1 MSTNTLSDPMDVNTT
16 RRFTGEALEILPGSA
31 TPVQPLQPPPGVT
44 PEEAAAYQQEA
55 RTIAAELANA
65 RGSREME
72 VADSVS
78 NLGLQTQRRA
88 GAELA
93 LLRGRVGEMM
103 AQEGAG
109 SEIAKDLVS
118 LRVAL
123 RQIDPNELNKQNPM
137 QKALGFLPGVGR
149 LTPLQILE
157 RISARYETTASQVQV
172 VETRLSEGRRM
183 LARDNIELRKLYE
196 GVEAQQAPIAR
207 NIYLGE
213 LLMQELTALLERTE
227 DPFKRERIQ
236 NALHDV
242 AMRVQDLQAMQAV
255 HQQFFVGI
263 ELTRQNNQRLA
274 QSVERTV
281 SMATNVVTVGL
292 AIQAALAR
300 QKRVLD
306 ATQQTQAFLG
316 EMLAANAA
324 AINRHTQEI
333 GDIYNQ
339 PVVALDKITQ
349 AQKDLLQAM
358 DTVDRLKEEG
368 IQSARRNIAT
378 LAQMTAE
385 MQGRL
390 GGLQTGTDAEPRAL
404 EA

>member
-1 MSTNTLSDPMDVNTT
+1 
-16 RRFTGEALEILPGSA
+16 
-31 TPVQPLQPPPGVT
+31 
-44 PEEAAAYQQEA
+44 
-55 RTIAAELANA
+55 
-65 RGSREME
+65 
-72 VADSVS
+72 
-78 NLGLQTQRRA
+78 
-88 GAELA
+88 
-93 LLRGRVGEMM
+93 
-103 AQEGAG
+103 
-109 SEIAKDLVS
+109 
-118 LRVAL
+118 
-123 RQIDPNELNKQNPM
+123 
-137 QKALGFLPGVGR
+137 
-149 LTPLQILE
+149 
-157 RISARYETTASQVQV
+157 
-172 VETRLSEGRRM
+172 M

-227 DPFKRERIQ
+227 DPFKKERIQ

-255 HQQFFVGI
+255 HQQFFVSI

-349 AQKDLLQAM
+349 AQRDLLQAM

>member
-1 MSTNTLSDPMDVNTT
+1 MSTNALSDPIDDTTT
-16 RRFTGEALEILPGSA
+16 RRFPLEALEILPGDAS
-31 TPVQPLQPPPGVT
+31 PVQRLQPPPGVT

-55 RTIAAELANA
+55 RAIAAELAQA

-109 SEIAKDLVS
+109 SEIARDLVA

-123 RQIDPNELNKQNPM
+123 RQIDPNELSKQNPM

-149 LTPLQILE
+149 LTPLQIIE
-157 RISARYETTASQVQV
+157 RISARYETTAAQVQV

-196 GVEAQQAPIAR
+196 GVEAQQAPITK

-227 DPFKRERIQ
+227 DPFKQERIQ

-263 ELTRQNNQRLA
+263 ELTRQNNLRLA

-316 EMLAANAA
+316 DMLAANAA

-349 AQKDLLQAM
+349 AQRDLLQAM

-368 IQSARRNIAT
+368 IQSARRNIAALT
-378 LAQMTAE
+378 QMTAE

-390 GGLQTGTDAEPRAL
+390 GGLHTGTDAEPRAL

>member
-1 MSTNTLSDPMDVNTT
+1 MSAPPSVSRGKRSRSCPAAQRLCNPRS
-16 RRFTGEALEILPGSA
+16 LPQASRQKR
-31 TPVQPLQPPPGVT
+31 P
-44 PEEAAAYQQEA
+44 AAYRREA
-55 RTIAAELANA
+55 RAVAAELAQA
-65 RGSREME
+65 RGSRELE
-72 VADSVS
+72 VVDSVS
-78 NLGLQTQRRA
+78 NLGLQAQRQA

-123 RQIDPNELNKQNPM
+123 LQIDPNELSKQNPV

-149 LTPLQILE
+149 LTPLKILE
-157 RISARYETTASQVQV
+157 RISARYETTAAQVQV

-255 HQQFFVGI
+255 HPQFFVSI
-263 ELTRQNNQRLA
+263 EMTRQNNQRLA

-333 GDIYNQ
+333 GDIYNH

-349 AQKDLLQAM
+349 AQRDLLQAM

-385 MQGRL
+385 MQGQL
-390 GGLQTGTDAEPRAL
+390 GGLQTGTGAEPRAL

>member
-1 MSTNTLSDPMDVNTT
+1 MSTNALSDPSDAGATQL
-16 RRFTGEALEILPGSA
+16 FPGEALEILPGDA
-31 TPVQPLQPPPGVT
+31 KPVQPPQPPPGVT
-44 PEEAAAYQQEA
+44 SKEATAYRREA
-55 RTIAAELANA
+55 RAVAAELAQA

-72 VADSVS
+72 VADSMS
-78 NLGLQTQRRA
+78 NLGLQAQRQA

-123 RQIDPNELNKQNPM
+123 RQIDPNELSKQNPV
-137 QKALGFLPGVGR
+137 QKAFSFLPGVGR

-157 RISARYETTASQVQV
+157 RISARYETTAAQVQV

-207 NIYLGE
+207 NTYLGE
-213 LLMQELTALLERTE
+213 LLMQELAALLERTE

-349 AQKDLLQAM
+349 AQRDLLQAM

-390 GGLQTGTDAEPRAL
+390 GGLQTGPGAEPSAL